1 MSDTKF
7 GEIFEMLIK
16 AYKHVENLGGQ
27 FFARVIIWPNEIVG
41 VNVDYEHISDKR
53 SVQKSQSGGFGIS
66 VPRTEI
72 ERLRRELEWML
83 DHFFGPEWR
92 EVEWTERNTDKIIEI
107 LLRAQRY
114 VENRVGVMRA
124 EIMICRQSVD
134 VQVEVKLKRGRRL
147 KTRRFGVSKW
157 IGKFGDLLEDLE
169 MMLDIHIGLGW
180 REAE

>member
-7 GEIFEMLIK
+7 GEIFEMLIR

-27 FFARVIIWPNEIVG
+27 FFARVIIHSNEV
-41 VNVDYEHISDKR
+41 VSVKVDYEHIQDKQ
-53 SVQKSQSGGFGIS
+53 SVQKRQSGGFGVS
-66 VPRTEI
+66 VPRNEI

-134 VQVEVKLKRGRRL
+134 VQVEVKMKRGRRL
-147 KTRRFGVSKW
+147 KTQRFGVSKW
-157 IGKFGDLLEDLE
+157 ISKFGDLPEDLE
-169 MMLDIHIGLGW
+169 MMLDIHIGSGW
-180 REAE
+180 RGEE